1 MNDDRKQ
8 GPQKGPQGQQPRGEE
23 PQGQQQQQGG
33 AQGQY
38 GEGNYKATRQYN
50 EGLKDHVQ
58 HHDIEKEARDAAPK
72 SDAEQREM
80 DEAERVGKSK
90 SKAGREDGMREGD
103 GKKA

>member
-8 GPQKGPQGQQPRGEE
+8 GEQHGKGQQQPQ
-23 PQGQQQQQGG
+23 QGQQQQQGGG

-38 GEGNYKATRQYN
+38 GEGNYKASRQYN

-80 DEAERVGKSK
+80 DGAERVGKSK